1 MQKCLSININLYQN
15 KHWIQLIE
23 WVFSILPQLFYVW
36 TKNIQ
41 VKCRNCLFPFRFCGL
56 FNETKLTPSLTTKCR
71 LNQPYFD
78 SKYWLNVYTITF
90 SLRMLTCCCFYY
102 SCQCVEHI
110 ASNSTDWLRRW
121 NEQLLRNTKV
131 DTKKCCCFYQQTRL
145 KSEFHW
151 MNTPL
156 IATEV
161 FFRYKKK
168 LW

>member
-1 MQKCLSININLYQN
+1 M
-15 KHWIQLIE
+15 
-23 WVFSILPQLFYVW
+23 
-36 TKNIQ
+36 
-41 VKCRNCLFPFRFCGL
+41 
-56 FNETKLTPSLTTKCR
+56 TPSLTTKCL

-131 DTKKCCCFYQQTRL
+131 DEKKCCCFYQQTRL

-168 LW
+168 TLIRLRVFQFYGMLYILLAIVLFLEQKKWSESFCRRAI

>member
-1 MQKCLSININLYQN
+1 M
-15 KHWIQLIE
+15 
-23 WVFSILPQLFYVW
+23 
-36 TKNIQ
+36 
-41 VKCRNCLFPFRFCGL
+41 
-56 FNETKLTPSLTTKCR
+56 TPSLTTKCL

-121 NEQLLRNTKV
+121 NEQRLRNTKV
-131 DTKKCCCFYQQTRL
+131 DEKKICCFYQQTRL

-151 MNTPL
+151 KYPINC
-156 IATEV
+156 IYG
-161 FFRYKKK
+161 FFRWKKYFDK
-168 LW
+168 ITIIPILWNALYLLPIVWLLEQKNEVTLFVGVLI